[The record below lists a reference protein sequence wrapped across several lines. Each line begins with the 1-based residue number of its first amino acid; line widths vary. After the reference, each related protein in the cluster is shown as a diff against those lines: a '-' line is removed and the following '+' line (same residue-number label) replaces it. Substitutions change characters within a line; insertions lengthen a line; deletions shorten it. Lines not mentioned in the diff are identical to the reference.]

1 MKLTK
6 GRKARDT
13 YIEEVIGI
21 LRNLLAQHNIQ
32 AEINGR
38 LKGLHSIFKKMQAQ
52 NLAFEE
58 VMDIIAFRIVL
69 ASVAECYEV
78 LGLIHSMW
86 RPVPGRFKDY
96 VALPKTNMY
105 QSLHTTVIG
114 PKNERMEVQIRT
126 QEMHRIA
133 ELGVAAH
140 WRYKAGGGL
149 DRDARQ
155 FEWLRQIMEWH
166 KEADDPRA
174 FLSGLKMDLFTDEVY
189 VFTPKG
195 DVINL
200 PKGATPLDFAYRIHS
215 GVGAT
220 CYGARVNG
228 RMVPLK
234 YELASG
240 DRVEILTKKDQ
251 RPSRDWLQIVKTAT
265 ARSKIRNY
273 LKDEEHDHSLQ
284 AGRAMLEKELDRYKI
299 SLSKLEKSGDLNK
312 AAAKLNYKDGEAML
326 VGLGYGKLSIK
337 YVLAELVDPTMLQE
351 GPSESA
357 IDRLLRPLKRK
368 KAGGIK
374 IQGID
379 DVLFRMAKCCS
390 PVPGEPVIGFVTR
403 GRGITVH
410 AADCAVAHDQ
420 PEERQVEVEWD
431 IGRETKT
438 APAEIMVRVQDRKGV
453 LADVTSVINT
463 MEINIEEIHSTHRS
477 DDAVDLHFILQVR
490 DIEQLNRL
498 MLEARKVKGVIGVE
512 RVRHN

>member
-1 MKLTK
+1 
-6 GRKARDT
+6 
-13 YIEEVIGI
+13 
-21 LRNLLAQHNIQ
+21 
-32 AEINGR
+32 
-38 LKGLHSIFKKMQAQ
+38 
-52 NLAFEE
+52 
-58 VMDIIAFRIVL
+58 
-69 ASVAECYEV
+69 
-78 LGLIHSMW
+78 
-86 RPVPGRFKDY
+86 
-96 VALPKTNMY
+96 
-105 QSLHTTVIG
+105 
-114 PKNERMEVQIRT
+114 
-126 QEMHRIA
+126 
-133 ELGVAAH
+133 
-140 WRYKAGGGL
+140 
-149 DRDARQ
+149 
-155 FEWLRQIMEWH
+155 
-166 KEADDPRA
+166 
-174 FLSGLKMDLFTDEVY
+174 
-189 VFTPKG
+189 
-195 DVINL
+195 
-200 PKGATPLDFAYRIHS
+200 
-215 GVGAT
+215 
-220 CYGARVNG
+220 
-228 RMVPLK
+228 
-234 YELASG
+234 
-240 DRVEILTKKDQ
+240 
-251 RPSRDWLQIVKTAT
+251 
-265 ARSKIRNY
+265 
-273 LKDEEHDHSLQ
+273 
-284 AGRAMLEKELDRYKI
+284 
-299 SLSKLEKSGDLNK
+299 
-312 AAAKLNYKDGEAML
+312 ML